1 MIRIRNSRKV
11 GTGLLA
17 AVTVLSA
24 ISPMMPVMAKSTTKA
39 TSSGSTSGNQTS
51 TIKTS
56 VCKGNSK
63 LSGID
68 AQIFSKI
75 KPDHQGTIVCAKS
88 DGFQTKATGTNK
100 VNSYHWT
107 AWYKNSLEDD
117 VDRTQG
123 TGNYHGFS
131 KDKVEDWKQYEE
143 NIRKLNGGRFPESK
157 DYIYPTD
164 TKDGKLSFWGDIAG
178 YYSVLGDPQ
187 YANIHLEAYQQFSY
201 RVEKVSQSV
210 SYWTDPYYVPPYTP
224 DSGNPPSEDKGDKP
238 NNKPNN
244 NKPIDLCKKE
254 PFKSTKSCICKN
266 NPKDKRCNPE
276 PKPNK
281 PWEQCHQFLCSNG
294 GASPDYGI
302 PGQKP
307 RHTQPNQTSKS
318 VGEWNGGPSY
328 DSHTSNRTE
337 YLGNGQYKTIK
348 TTVTSWNETKKVKVA
363 DANVAA
369 NAYATEI
376 AAYDRIAL
384 QPGSRGILSYN
395 VDHDKFWKV
404 TPSYW
409 VDGGKEVIKNNSTYP
424 YHFGSE
430 GSEGK
435 GKTNVNLYAMISKRD
450 KLYSL
455 IHGYPDITEVEDIPD
470 KNGYPNESGK
480 DNETCAKANGK
491 ETCSKDETPLIEVEI
506 DMGKDEAQTQ
516 VEVDR
521 FVHLTK
527 DKK

>member
-1 MIRIRNSRKV
+1 MKNSHKV
-11 GTGLLA
+11 GSGLLA

-63 LSGID
+63 LSGLD

-88 DGFQTKATGTNK
+88 DGFETKATGTNK

-131 KDKVEDWKQYEE
+131 KDKVNEWKQYEE

-201 RVEKVSQSV
+201 RVEKTSQSV
-210 SYWTDPYYVPPYTP
+210 SYWTDPYYVPSYTP
-224 DSGNPPSEDKGDKP
+224 DSGNPPSDDKGG
-238 NNKPNN
+238 NKPNKKPSKPTGKPDN
-244 NKPIDLCKKE
+244 NKI
-254 PFKSTKSCICKN
+254 
-266 NPKDKRCNPE
+266 PKPDGD

-281 PWEQCHQFLCSNG
+281 PWEQCFQFLCSNLG
-294 GASPDYGI
+294 QSPNYGI

-307 RHTQPNQTSKS
+307 RAVQSNQAAKS
-318 VGEWNGGPSY
+318 VGEWNGGPNY
-328 DSHTSNRTE
+328 DTKSSSRTE
-337 YLGNGQYKTIK
+337 YLGNGQYKTVK

-384 QPGSRGILSYN
+384 QPGSRGTLSYN

-409 VDGGKEVIKNNSTYP
+409 VDGGKEVIKNDSSYP

-435 GKTNVNLYAMISKRD
+435 GKTNVNLYAMISNRD

-455 IHGYPDITEVEDIPD
+455 IHGYPDITEIKDIPD
-470 KNGYPNESGK
+470 KNGYPDESGK
-480 DNETCAKANGK
+480 GNETCATANGK